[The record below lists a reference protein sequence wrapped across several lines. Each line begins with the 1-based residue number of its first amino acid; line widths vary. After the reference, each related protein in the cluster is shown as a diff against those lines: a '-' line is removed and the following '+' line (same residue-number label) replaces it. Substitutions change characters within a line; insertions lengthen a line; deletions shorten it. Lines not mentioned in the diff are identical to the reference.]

1 MKKFLFLA
9 VALLG
14 LVSCDVIEGGYEGG
28 YIQDIPAINFDK
40 EAMTVEA
47 AGAEELIIRVTST
60 GLDAVTITSGE
71 STFDYWTAM
80 SKTSSNAIEGSW
92 IEIVEVIEEYNNGTR
107 ALPSYNSAIVVRI
120 VANETGEE
128 RQATI
133 TATSFTKSD
142 TITLT
147 QRAE

>member
-14 LVSCDVIEGGYEGG
+14 LVSCEETIFDP
-28 YIQDIPAINFDK
+28 IQDKPYINILD

-47 AGAEELIIRVTST
+47 AGAEELIITLEST
-60 GLDAVTITSGE
+60 GVDGVTISSGE
-71 STFDYWTAM
+71 TILDYWTT
-80 SKTSSNAIEGSW
+80 TSETNSNAIEGSW

-128 RQATI
+128 RKATI
-133 TATSFTKSD
+133 SATSFTKSD